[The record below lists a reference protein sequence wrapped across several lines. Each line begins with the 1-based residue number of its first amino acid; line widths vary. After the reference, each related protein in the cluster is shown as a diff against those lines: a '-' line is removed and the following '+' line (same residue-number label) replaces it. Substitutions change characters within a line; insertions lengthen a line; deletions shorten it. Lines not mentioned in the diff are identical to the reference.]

1 VPRAATR
8 ANPAELTARE
18 LEVVALLARGLRNAQ
33 VAEQLVVSVR
43 TVEHHVSS
51 VLTKLGAR
59 TRAEAVAAAQELK
72 LNRDR

>member
-1 VPRAATR
+1 
-8 ANPAELTARE
+8 
-18 LEVVALLARGLRNAQ
+18 VALLARGLRNAQ